1 LGPGDVGLAL
11 LEANMAHDDNDALDQ
26 IDEQDLIWGGKA
38 IGDEIGRSE
47 TQFYNLFRLGVFGDS
62 VRKLGHRT
70 FVGSRSRLRNIFF
83 QT

>member
-1 LGPGDVGLAL
+1 MAPDDEGGLIADRA
-11 LEANMAHDDNDALDQ
+11 ERGALDQ
-26 IDEQDLIWGGKA
+26 VDAGDLIWGGKA

-47 TQFYNLFRLGVFGDS
+47 TQFYHLFRMGAFGDS